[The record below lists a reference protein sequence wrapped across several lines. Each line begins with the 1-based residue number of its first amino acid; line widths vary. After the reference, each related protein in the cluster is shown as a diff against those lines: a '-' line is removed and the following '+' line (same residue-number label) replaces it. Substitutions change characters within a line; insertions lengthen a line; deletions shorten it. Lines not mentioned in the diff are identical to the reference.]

1 MLCDEVEI
9 FRWLDRYGVARRVTG
24 AAARAWGIGAIDRIK
39 ADPYAMTLLEPWQD
53 VDSRALRL
61 GVVLEDPRRLA
72 AGVEQALAI
81 KFRSGHM
88 ASPTPMV
95 KQLVRRLL
103 SSITGDPSRPIDVA
117 LANGRVVSPAADVLQ
132 ACRFMEDEV
141 ARLISDGS
149 VASCHRSDGKLIL
162 DAIAKV
168 EQGIGYLLTDAQR
181 EAVFMATFCGVCVI
195 SGGAGTGKTIVVWVI
210 LAALERCVTTFRSP
224 TRRDRA
230 VAGGLAGRAVRRI
243 SEATGRPASTLSR
256 LVHDIEDAGR
266 RVRAG
271 TVRTSMLDTPSIY
284 RVLVQLPAE
293 VNLIFIGDPGQ
304 LPPIGP
310 GLPFHMMVK
319 AGSIPS
325 VTLDIVHRQDDATG
339 IPAVA
344 SAVRLGKSV
353 ALRRFDLDV
362 ALAWRLSLPSV
373 EGGCRGKDHRSFPR
387 HVWPCSWQR

>member
-1 MLCDEVEI
+1 
-9 FRWLDRYGVARRVTG
+9 
-24 AAARAWGIGAIDRIK
+24 
-39 ADPYAMTLLEPWQD
+39 
-53 VDSRALRL
+53 
-61 GVVLEDPRRLA
+61 
-72 AGVEQALAI
+72 
-81 KFRSGHM
+81 M
-88 ASPTPMV
+88 A
-95 KQLVRRLL
+95 
-103 SSITGDPSRPIDVA
+103 
-117 LANGRVVSPAADVLQ
+117 
-132 ACRFMEDEV
+132 
-141 ARLISDGS
+141 
-149 VASCHRSDGKLIL
+149 
-162 DAIAKV
+162 
-168 EQGIGYLLTDAQR
+168 
-181 EAVFMATFCGVCVI
+181 
-195 SGGAGTGKTIVVWVI
+195 
-210 LAALERCVTTFRSP
+210 
-224 TRRDRA
+224 
-230 VAGGLAGRAVRRI
+230 LAGRAVRRI

-271 TVRTSMLDTPSIY
+271 TVIFDETSMLDTPSIY

-304 LPPIGP
+304 LPPRGP

-339 IPAVA
+339 TPAVA

-387 HVWPCSWQR
+387 HVWPCSWRR